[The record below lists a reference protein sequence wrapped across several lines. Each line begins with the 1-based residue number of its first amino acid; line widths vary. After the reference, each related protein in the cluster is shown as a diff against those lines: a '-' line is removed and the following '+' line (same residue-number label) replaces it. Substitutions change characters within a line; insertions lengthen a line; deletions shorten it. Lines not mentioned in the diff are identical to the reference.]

1 MISPTIHKIESLN
14 ADDYPPLPPDEDE
27 DELKKANPER
37 RGPQPKDVRTLLTVR
52 GRAHTERRNSV
63 TNLVF
68 PQMTTSTH

>member
-1 MISPTIHKIESLN
+1 MLSLTIHEIESLN
-14 ADDYPPLPPDEDE
+14 ADDYHPLSPDEDE

-63 TNLVF
+63 TNLAF
-68 PQMTTSTH
+68 P